1 MMAESAKSIEARLD
15 EVDATLDALV
25 EEVERLPD
33 LTRVTRPQED
43 LTILQAIAQQQA
55 DRAKERYHGDDVE
68 AERVFVARIT
78 GVSEGDMIGE
88 PDPHAENWFFRA
100 TSELFHK
107 IGISPG
113 DALAIERKQDE
124 ELRRREARLQSY
136 IDAGLTREQRIAAE
150 RDYQRRREERED

>member
-1 MMAESAKSIEARLD
+1 MGEGAKDMEARLD
-15 EVDATLDALV
+15 QLDATIDALL
-25 EEVERLPD
+25 EEVQGLPD
-33 LTRVTRPQED
+33 LSRETRPQED

-55 DRAKERYHGDDVE
+55 DRAKERYRGGDVE
-68 AERVFVARIT
+68 AERVFVARIS
-78 GVSEGDMIGE
+78 GVAEGDMIGE

-100 TSELFHK
+100 ASELFHR

-113 DALAIERKQDE
+113 DALAIERQQDD

-136 IDAGLTREQRIAAE
+136 IDAGLTKAQRIAAE